1 MRIGTT
7 CVRRGGS
14 LRDTQRLTGRQHLSA
29 GLSEHASARLRLLR
43 LMAQVAN
50 AEIVRLQENKTALQK
65 EVDILKAKLKEFG
78 AE

>member
-1 MRIGTT
+1 
-7 CVRRGGS
+7 
-14 LRDTQRLTGRQHLSA
+14 
-29 GLSEHASARLRLLR
+29 
-43 LMAQVAN
+43 MAQVAN